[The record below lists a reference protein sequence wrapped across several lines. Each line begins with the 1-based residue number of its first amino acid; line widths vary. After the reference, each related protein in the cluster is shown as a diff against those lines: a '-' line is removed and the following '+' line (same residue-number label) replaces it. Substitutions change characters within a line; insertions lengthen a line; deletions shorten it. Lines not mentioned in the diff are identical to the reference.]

1 MAKLRITHIP
11 TNSQW
16 ETEYCTSE
24 EEIQV
29 LNDLAWKASTDKMC
43 NVKIKTSSGTIVYI
57 PENILKDCVFQVG

>member
-1 MAKLRITHIP
+1 MTKLLITHIP
-11 TNSQW
+11 TNMQW
-16 ETEYCTSE
+16 ESDFYTSE
-24 EEIQV
+24 EDIQT